1 MWPFPGNY
9 DGEVLMDFMEQ
20 QALAGQHAIVTG
32 GASGIGRATCLR
44 LAGLGASVTMV
55 DINPQ
60 LLAEAAQEISNV
72 AGVPEPLIL
81 TRDISNETDMEDMA
95 RVSLEKFGSIDILV
109 HSAGIL
115 RGPGSGP
122 KMMADVDLGEWD
134 RVINTN
140 LKGTF
145 LCNRAVLPA
154 MVKQRRGQIINIS
167 STSGLQGRPLDSV
180 YCASKFGV
188 IGLSHALAEEVR
200 PYGIRVQV
208 VAPDAVDTL
217 MWEQNKPVRAPNDA
231 LPPSR
236 VADLIVYLL
245 TLPLDAI
252 FGDVVIAPFRYR
264 RRKKSD
270 SPD

>member
-1 MWPFPGNY
+1 
-9 DGEVLMDFMEQ
+9 MDRMEQ
-20 QALAGQHAIVTG
+20 RALTGQHAIVTG
-32 GASGIGRATCLR
+32 GASGIGRATCLC
-44 LAGLGASVTMV
+44 LAGLGAALTVV
-55 DINPQ
+55 DRNSQ
-60 LLAEAAQEISNV
+60 LLEETAQEIKNV
-72 AGVPEPLIL
+72 AGALEPVIL
-81 TRDISNETDMEDMA
+81 TKDISNESDMEDMA
-95 RVSLEKFGSIDILV
+95 RISLEKFGSIDILV

-122 KMMADVDLGEWD
+122 KMMVDVDLGEWD
-134 RVINTN
+134 TVIDTN

-145 LCNRAVLPA
+145 LCNRAVVPA

-167 STSGLQGRPLDSV
+167 STSGLRGRPLDSV

-188 IGLSHALAEEVR
+188 IGLSQALAEEVR

-217 MWEQNKPVRAPNDA
+217 FWEQNKPIRAPGDS

-236 VADLIVYLL
+236 VADLIAFML
-245 TLPLDAI
+245 TVPLDAI

-264 RRKKSD
+264 RRKKPDTSD
-270 SPD
+270 EA

>member
-1 MWPFPGNY
+1 
-9 DGEVLMDFMEQ
+9 MDLMEQ
-20 QALAGQHAIVTG
+20 QALAGQNAIVTG
-32 GASGIGRATCLR
+32 GASGIGRTTCLR
-44 LAGLGASVTMV
+44 LAGLGAALTIV
-55 DINPQ
+55 DKNSQ
-60 LLAEAAQEISNV
+60 LLEETAQEVKNV
-72 AGVPEPLIL
+72 AGALEPVIL
-81 TRDISNETDMEDMA
+81 TKDICNETDMEDMA
-95 RVSLEKFGSIDILV
+95 RISLEKFGSIDILV

-115 RGPGSGP
+115 HGPGGGP
-122 KMMADVDLGEWD
+122 KMMADIDLNEWD
-134 RVINTN
+134 AVINTN

-188 IGLSHALAEEVR
+188 IGLSQALAEEVR
-200 PYGIRVQV
+200 TYGIRVQV

-217 MWEQNKPVRAPNDA
+217 FWEQNKPIRPPSDA

-236 VADLIVYLL
+236 VADLIAFML
-245 TLPLDAI
+245 TIPLDAI

-264 RRKKSD
+264 RRKKSN
-270 SPD
+270 SPDTA

>member
-1 MWPFPGNY
+1 
-9 DGEVLMDFMEQ
+9 LMDFLEP

-44 LAGLGASVTMV
+44 LARLGAAVTLV
-55 DINPQ
+55 DISPQ
-60 LLAEAAQEISNV
+60 LLAEVAREIKEV
-72 AGVPEPLIL
+72 ADAPEPLPL
-81 TRDISNETDMEDMA
+81 TKDIRNETDMEDMA

-134 RVINTN
+134 RVIDTN

-154 MVKQRRGQIINIS
+154 MVKQRRGQIINLS

-217 MWEQNKPVRAPNDA
+217 MWEQNKPVRAPSDA
-231 LPPSR
+231 LPPAR
-236 VADLIVYLL
+236 VADLIAYML
-245 TLPLDAI
+245 TMPLDAI
-252 FGDVVIAPFRYR
+252 FGDVVITPFRYR

-270 SPD
+270 SPDTA